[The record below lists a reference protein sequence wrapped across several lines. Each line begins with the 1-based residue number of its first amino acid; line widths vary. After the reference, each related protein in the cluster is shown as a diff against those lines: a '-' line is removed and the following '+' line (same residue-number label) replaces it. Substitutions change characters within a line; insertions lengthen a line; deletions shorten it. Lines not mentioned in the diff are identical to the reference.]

1 MKEKAASAELL
12 NEREQEILKHLA
24 AGSSDQQIAD
34 KLFLS
39 LNTVKW
45 YNRQIYSKLGV
56 GSRTQAIAC
65 VKDFGLTG
73 RSNNTAIETL
83 PVPRYHLPTHTH
95 LFIGRSQ
102 GMAEVKQLLHVSRL
116 LTLTGTGGI
125 GKTQLALRVGAEVA
139 GSFADGICFVD
150 LAPLYNVSFASAAT
164 LPVAGVTA
172 LRTLRQGGSLL
183 GQRVLI
189 TGAAGGVGCFAVQ
202 LAALAGA
209 EVTGVVSN
217 SDRASGLSEL
227 GASAIVS
234 NVHEAE
240 GLFDLILESVGGS
253 SLSGAISK
261 VAPGGT
267 IVMFGNSS
275 REETPISFS
284 NFAGHAFARLLPFF
298 VYLSGTSAS
307 MGEDL
312 AKLVSMVASGKL
324 KPEIGLEDS
333 WHNVYKA
340 AAALRD
346 RKFKGKAVF
355 HIP

>member
-1 MKEKAASAELL
+1 MLALVSTPSAPIPVEL
-12 NEREQEILKHLA
+12 NEVPEPVPMPDEAIVEVHA
-24 AGSSDQQIAD
+24 
-34 KLFLS
+34 FS
-39 LNTVKW
+39 LN
-45 YNRQIYSKLGV
+45 RGELPLLA
-56 GSRTQAIAC
+56 SRPEGWRPGQ
-65 VKDFGLTG
+65 D
-73 RSNNTAIETL
+73 
-83 PVPRYHLPTHTH
+83 
-95 LFIGRSQ
+95 
-102 GMAEVKQLLHVSRL
+102 
-116 LTLTGTGGI
+116 
-125 GKTQLALRVGAEVA
+125 VA
-139 GSFADGICFVD
+139 GVIVQPAADGSGPEKGTRVVAWVD
-150 LAPLYNVSFASAAT
+150 GAGWSQRVAAPTLRMAALPDDVSFASAAT

-172 LRTLRQGGSLL
+172 LRTLRQGGFLL
-183 GQRVLI
+183 GQKVLI
-189 TGAAGGVGCFAVQ
+189 TGAPGGVGSFAVQ
-202 LAALAGA
+202 LAALSGA

-217 SDRASGLSEL
+217 PDHASGLSEL

-240 GLFDLILESVGGS
+240 GLFDLILESAGGS
-253 SLSGAISK
+253 SLSGAINK

-284 NFAGHAFARLLPFF
+284 NFAGHAFARLIPFF
-298 VYLSGTSAS
+298 VYLSGTPAS

-324 KPEIGLEDS
+324 KPVIGFEDS